1 VSLRRILNVPRRG
14 IGERAEACVEV
25 LAERERVPFGAA
37 LGRAREAY
45 GLAPRSLAAIE
56 GFTSL
61 IESLRTLVEAG
72 SGPATV
78 LEAVLDQTGYLA
90 ELAASSDPQDETRVE
105 NLRELEA
112 VAREFEE
119 NDPEGTL
126 ADFLERVSLVAD
138 SDEIPEGPDHG
149 GMVTLMTLHTAN
161 GLEFPVVFLTGLED
175 GVFPHQRSL
184 ADPREL
190 EEERRLAYV
199 GITRARQRLHLS
211 RAVVRSAWGS
221 PQYWPASRF
230 LDEIPVEL
238 VEWLRTE
245 SAVSSRPAGADL
257 AARPTTRTAGN
268 RPIPSLV
275 PGDRVTHDTFGMGTV
290 VSLDGIGDRV
300 QASVDF
306 GSAGVKRLLL
316 RYAPVEKL

>member
-1 VSLRRILNVPRRG
+1 
-14 IGERAEACVEV
+14 
-25 LAERERVPFGAA
+25 
-37 LGRAREAY
+37 
-45 GLAPRSLAAIE
+45 LAAIE
-56 GFTSL
+56 GFTAL

-149 GMVTLMTLHTAN
+149 GMVTLMTLHTAK

-257 AARPTTRTAGN
+257 AARPTTRTTGN